1 MSLFVGKLRTRPCMV
16 IKPTNIPFL
25 STTGNLLIFLLFIMD
40 EALDA
45 EMPFEIV
52 ISGWLMMPLQGNPK
66 GRMFR

>member
-1 MSLFVGKLRTRPCMV
+1 MV

-25 STTGNLLIFLLFIMD
+25 SITGNLLIFLLFIMD